1 MSKALAVDNY
11 DSAKDTS
18 DHIAVVRDLMALV
31 IEDLE
36 ERASSHDDSKFS
48 PQEKEFFD
56 RFTPLLKTSTY
67 GSDEYKR
74 FLAEMKPAL
83 DHHYENNRHHPEHF
97 CWHCPVCNWQGNNAD
112 CEQAPQGPNDSGVR
126 YCPRCCRHGMLYESE
141 LMLRPEFGISGM
153 NLIDLIE
160 MLCDWKAATI
170 RHNDGDIRKS
180 IAINQKRFGYSDEM
194 KRFMLNTVESFGW

>member
-1 MSKALAVDNY
+1 
-11 DSAKDTS
+11 
-18 DHIAVVRDLMALV
+18 
-31 IEDLE
+31 
-36 ERASSHDDSKFS
+36 
-48 PQEKEFFD
+48 
-56 RFTPLLKTSTY
+56 
-67 GSDEYKR
+67 
-74 FLAEMKPAL
+74 
-83 DHHYENNRHHPEHF
+83 
-97 CWHCPVCNWQGNNAD
+97 
-112 CEQAPQGPNDSGVR
+112 
-126 YCPRCCRHGMLYESE
+126 MLYESE